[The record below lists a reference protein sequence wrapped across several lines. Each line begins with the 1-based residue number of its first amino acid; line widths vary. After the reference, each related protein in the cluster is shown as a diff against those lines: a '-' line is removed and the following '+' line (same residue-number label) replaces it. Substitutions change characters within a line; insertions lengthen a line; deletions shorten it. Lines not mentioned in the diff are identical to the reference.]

1 MASWPKS
8 RLSAT
13 KYGVLGNTHSANED
27 ISFLQ
32 TMSNNV
38 VLSLAGAV
46 ETRQPICEASMI
58 DGPVCVRI
66 GRGDV
71 TFVYGENQEFE
82 SGRPTF

>member
-1 MASWPKS
+1 VASWPKS

-13 KYGVLGNTHSANED
+13 KYGVLGNTHSATED

-38 VLSLAGAV
+38 VLALAGAV
-46 ETRQPICEASMI
+46 ETWQPICEASMI